1 MGAITGITS
10 GELGDL
16 LEHAG
21 IFVAALASL
30 VVALKTQQHVKRS
43 DRQREDDQE

>member
-1 MGAITGITS
+1 MGVVTGITS
-10 GELGDL
+10 AEMGDL

-30 VVALKTQQHVKRS
+30 VVALRTQQHVKRS
-43 DRQREDDQE
+43 EQNSEDDAP